1 MKPERSYTPGGH
13 PLASARGMTLLEIM
27 IVLFIL
33 AMLAA
38 GSIYTMSVLTHGQL
52 KDEARRFT
60 SAAQYTYN
68 QAALTNRP
76 FRLVIDLDNQT
87 YRTEVSDAAVVID
100 ESSDEARQAYD
111 EGLLPE
117 EARMLEEQRRAERR
131 GMFSDK
137 DHDPFGISRRT
148 SFQKADD
155 RVLEERELR
164 HGIEFEYVR
173 TEAHRRE
180 IRNGRAVVYFY
191 PNGMQQQAVIVM
203 RDPSSDAR
211 ITLITEP
218 LTGRIRA
225 YTGDYR
231 VPDDFGEESFDG

>member
-1 MKPERSYTPGGH
+1 MTPDRPQIPGIH
-13 PLASARGMTLLEIM
+13 PLVDARGMTLIEIM
-27 IVLFIL
+27 IVLLIL

-38 GSIYTMSVLTHGQL
+38 GSIYTMSVLTHGQI

-76 FRLVIDLDNQT
+76 YRLVIDLDEHT
-87 YRTEVSDAAVVID
+87 YHTEVSDSAVVID
-100 ESSDEARQAYD
+100 ESSDEAREAYD

-131 GMFSDK
+131 GMFSEQ
-137 DHDPFGISRRT
+137 DHDPFGISRRA
-148 SFQKADD
+148 SFQQAED
-155 RVLEERELR
+155 RVLDARTLR
-164 HGIEFEYVR
+164 HGIEFEFVR

-203 RDPSSDAR
+203 HEPSSGAR
-211 ITLITEP
+211 MTLITEP
-218 LTGRIRA
+218 LTGRIRT
-225 YTGDYR
+225 YSGDYE
-231 VPDDFGEESFDG
+231 VPDDFGEESYDG